1 MLMIM
6 HNIMN
11 SWLVSNNL
19 KVRSTQNYA
28 HVYYNEMWNHYV
40 LTSLSMNLAE
50 FNKTLFRT
58 VYLTFHKKYISVK
71 TAKQLILKS
80 SEKNIQT
87 LLKYETDTF
96 FGIKTL

>member
-1 MLMIM
+1 
-6 HNIMN
+6 
-11 SWLVSNNL
+11 
-19 KVRSTQNYA
+19 
-28 HVYYNEMWNHYV
+28 
-40 LTSLSMNLAE
+40 MNLDE

-58 VYLTFHKKYISVK
+58 VYLTFHEKYTSVK